1 MKCQNLLSGKSKKK
15 YFKMSAEIFTQSATC
30 YQCLFFSV
38 FTFCVCVC
46 VCCAR
51 ARARVR
57 ACVCCSLLLSLKS
70 NMNNTIRT

>member
-38 FTFCVCVC
+38 FTFCVCV
-46 VCCAR
+46 VR